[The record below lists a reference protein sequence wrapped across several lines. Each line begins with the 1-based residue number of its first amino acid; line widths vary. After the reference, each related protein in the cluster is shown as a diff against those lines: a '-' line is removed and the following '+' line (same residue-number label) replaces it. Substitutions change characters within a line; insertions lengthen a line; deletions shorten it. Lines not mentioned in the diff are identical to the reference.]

1 MLARAG
7 RWGFRHDPRVPIV
20 VTGDALTLGDVL
32 RVARHGDRVELAPP
46 ARDAMTS
53 ARRLADEWITR
64 GEPAYGISTGVG
76 VRRTVPARDHDAM
89 LLRQHIT
96 PHPPVAKPDVTRAA
110 ALRLVNALAGGA
122 AAIRPEV
129 ADRFVAALN
138 DDKLPQISI
147 GGMIGVGD
155 LSPLAELAVGVLGD
169 MPLAGGEMIALIN
182 QAAVTV
188 GIAALALADTG
199 DLLDALDVALA
210 LDFEALPAN
219 RSVIDPMVERARPYP
234 GVRAT
239 LPRLR
244 ALLEGG
250 ERAEVALQDPASFR
264 SAPLVH
270 GAARDAI
277 DVALDRL
284 TVELNA
290 HQSNP
295 YVDTAASRI
304 VSVGNWD
311 VQPLATAL
319 DLVRIALAPVL
330 TSAGERTLK
339 LLQSSKTG
347 LPDGLAARA
356 GTAES
361 GLGEHAISLQP
372 LVAEA
377 RALAAPVSYDV
388 VSTTGAEGIEDRMT
402 LAPLA
407 ARRLGEMVTLGRRI
421 VAVGLLVSAQACDL
435 RGRALG
441 RGTAAAHAAV
451 REVAPRQGEGAR
463 PADLEPL
470 VALVESGRFSQL
482 TAAVSA

>member
-1 MLARAG
+1 M
-7 RWGFRHDPRVPIV
+7 PIV
-20 VTGDALTLGDVL
+20 VTGEDLTLDDLL
-32 RVARHGDRVELAPP
+32 RVARNGEQVELAPS
-46 ARDAMTS
+46 ARDAMAA
-53 ARRLADEWITR
+53 ARRLADDWIAR

-76 VRRTVPARDHDAM
+76 VRKDVAARDHDAM
-89 LLRQHIT
+89 LLRQHVT
-96 PHPPVAKPDVTRAA
+96 PHPPAAPADVTRAA

-122 AAIRPEV
+122 AAVRPELV
-129 ADRFVAALN
+129 DRFVSALN
-138 DDKLPQISI
+138 DDELPRISI

-169 MPLAGGEMIALIN
+169 MPLASGEMIALIN

-188 GIAALALADTG
+188 ALAATALADAR
-199 DLLDALDVALA
+199 DLLDSLDVVLA
-210 LDFEALPAN
+210 LDLEALPAN
-219 RSVIDPMVERARPYP
+219 RSVLDPLIERARPYP
-234 GVRAT
+234 GVRST

-244 ALLEGG
+244 ALLDGG
-250 ERAEVALQDPASFR
+250 DEPAAALQDPASFR

-270 GAARDAI
+270 GAARDAL

-284 TVELNA
+284 AVELNA

-295 YVDTAASRI
+295 YVDTTAGRI

-319 DLVRIALAPVL
+319 DLMRIALAPVL
-330 TSAGERTLK
+330 TCAGERTLK

-347 LPDGLAARA
+347 LPAGLAARS

-377 RALAAPVSYDV
+377 RALAAPVSYDL

-407 ARRLGEMVTLGRRI
+407 ARRLGEMVILGRRI
-421 VAVGLLVSAQACDL
+421 AAVGLLVSAQACDL
-435 RGRALG
+435 RAGTLG
-441 RGTAAAHAAV
+441 RGTAAAHRAV
-451 REVAPRQGEGAR
+451 RVAAPRQAEGG
-463 PADLEPL
+463 PTPDLEPL
-470 VALVESGRFSQL
+470 VSLVGSGDLARLSGR
-482 TAAVSA
+482 